1 MEFDESVEWIDF
13 SEGCEP
19 IIQSELV
26 QGGESPKRSP
36 AEY

>member
-19 IIQSELV
+19 IIGSELV
-26 QGGESPKRSP
+26 QGGRVAQKVPC
-36 AEY
+36 